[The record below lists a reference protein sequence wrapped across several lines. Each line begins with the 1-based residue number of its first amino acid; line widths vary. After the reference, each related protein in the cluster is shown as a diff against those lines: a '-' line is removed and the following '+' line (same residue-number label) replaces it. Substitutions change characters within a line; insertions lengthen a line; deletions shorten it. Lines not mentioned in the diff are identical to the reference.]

1 MTLGSCAGGRRPGVC
16 TMMGHMLRCGALHT
30 DFAMRKTDT
39 DRALSEEFL
48 AAVEGLLHRHPAG
61 LSEHQLLRL
70 LHDAGYLP
78 FLGASPWEP
87 HALFCAHF
95 LLFHALYRLRDRS
108 WQAQQAH
115 LEIRPLNIRWQP
127 YQDGQG
133 GLARPDTLRE
143 YYLDL
148 ANLEQTSARDVDA
161 LLAAFWGRFQRHD
174 QRAEA
179 LLELG
184 LSDPVDDATIK
195 RTYRQ
200 LVMRHHPDRGGETAR
215 LQVINA
221 ALRVLLGSG

>member
-1 MTLGSCAGGRRPGVC
+1 
-16 TMMGHMLRCGALHT
+16 MMGHVLRCGALLS
-30 DFAMRKTDT
+30 
-39 DRALSEEFL
+39 DRAMHKIDTERALGEEFL
-48 AAVEGLLHRHPAG
+48 ASVDALLGQHPAG

-70 LHDAGYLP
+70 LYDAGYLP

-108 WQAQQAH
+108 WKAQRAH

-127 YQDGQG
+127 YRCGQG
-133 GLARPDTLRE
+133 GLARPDTLRD

-148 ANLEQTSARDVDA
+148 SNLEQTSARDVDE
-161 LLAAFWGRFQRHD
+161 LLAAFWMRFQRQD

-179 LLELG
+179 LMELG

-200 LVMRHHPDRGGETAR
+200 LVMRHHPDRGGETER

-221 ALRVLLGSG
+221 ALRVLLGNR

>member
-1 MTLGSCAGGRRPGVC
+1 
-16 TMMGHMLRCGALHT
+16 MMGHVLRCGALHT

-48 AAVEGLLHRHPAG
+48 ASVDGLLHQHPAG

-70 LHDAGYLP
+70 LCDAGHLP

-95 LLFHALYRLRDRS
+95 LLFHALYRLRDRA
-108 WQAQQAH
+108 WKAQQAH

-127 YQDGQG
+127 YHGGQG
-133 GLARPDTLRE
+133 GLARPDALRE

-148 ANLEQTSARDVDA
+148 SNLEQTSARDVDE
-161 LLAAFWGRFQRHD
+161 LLAAFWARFQRQD

-179 LLELG
+179 LMELG

-200 LVMRHHPDRGGETAR
+200 LVMRHHPDRGGETER

-221 ALRVLLGSG
+221 ALRALLGNR

>member
-1 MTLGSCAGGRRPGVC
+1 MKVTLIESFHRRWSEARRPEAEA
-16 TMMGHMLRCGALHT
+16 AL
-30 DFAMRKTDT
+30 
-39 DRALSEEFL
+39 E
-48 AAVEGLLHRHPAG
+48 P
-61 LSEHQLLRL
+61 LLRRL
-70 LHDAGYLP
+70 YDAGHLP

-87 HALFCAHF
+87 QALFCAHF
-95 LLFHALYRLRDRS
+95 VLFHALYRLRDRA

-127 YQDGQG
+127 YHGGQG

-148 ANLEQTSARDVDA
+148 SNLEQTSARDVDA
-161 LLAAFWGRFQRHD
+161 LLAAFWVRFQRRD
-174 QRAEA
+174 QRAAA
-179 LLELG
+179 LMELG

-200 LVMRHHPDRGGETAR
+200 LVMQHHPDRGGETER

-221 ALRVLLGSG
+221 AVKALLGNG